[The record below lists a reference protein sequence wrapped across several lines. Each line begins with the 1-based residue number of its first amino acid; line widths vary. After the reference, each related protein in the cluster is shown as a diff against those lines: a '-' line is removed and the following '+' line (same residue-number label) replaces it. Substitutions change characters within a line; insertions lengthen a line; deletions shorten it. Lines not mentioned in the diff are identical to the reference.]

1 LRDFFNTHRRYH
13 AALLEGTVGTLKIC
27 VLVWAVGILLGIA
40 LGVTAARAQKTLG
53 RLIYWGSF
61 AVSSIPALVILFW
74 FHFPAQALLGI
85 VVDPFWTACFV
96 LAVINTVAVAEAVR
110 AGVLGLPK
118 EMTWT
123 ARAAGIPDR
132 DIYARI
138 LLPLGIRSALPAIVF
153 AQVIVVHM
161 SIFASLISVNELFRT
176 VQTINALEYQPIES
190 YSILALFF
198 IALCVPL
205 GLLGIML
212 RGKLD
217 FGISRSIS

>member
-1 LRDFFNTHRRYH
+1 MLELIRRYH
-13 AALLEGTVGTLKIC
+13 AALFDGTVETLKLCI
-27 VLVWAVGILLGIA
+27 LVWTIGIVLGIA
-40 LGVTAARAQKTLG
+40 VGVTAARAQKTLG
-53 RLIYWGSF
+53 RFVYWASF

-85 VVDPFWTACFV
+85 VIDPFWTACFV
-96 LAVINTVAVAEAVR
+96 LALINIVAVAEAVR
-110 AGVLGLPK
+110 TGVLGLPK
-118 EMTWT
+118 EMAWT

-138 LLPLGIRSALPAIVF
+138 LLPLGIRSALPGIVF

-176 VQTINALEYQPIES
+176 IQTINALEYQPIQS

-198 IALCVPL
+198 IGLCVPL
-205 GLLGIML
+205 GLLGILL
-212 RGKLD
+212 RGRLD
-217 FGISRSIS
+217 FGISRSTS